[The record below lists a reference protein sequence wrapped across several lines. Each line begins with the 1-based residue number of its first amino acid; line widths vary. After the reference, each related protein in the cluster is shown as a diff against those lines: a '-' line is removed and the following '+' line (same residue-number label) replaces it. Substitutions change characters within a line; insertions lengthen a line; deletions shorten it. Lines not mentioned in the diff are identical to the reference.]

1 MSSVEKA
8 PADYVIYLL
17 RAIFAEQNMSRFLK
31 ARLIIN
37 SGFELDFL

>member
-17 RAIFAEQNMSRFLK
+17 RAIFAEQNMSRIGVMS
-31 ARLIIN
+31 RI
-37 SGFELDFL
+37 